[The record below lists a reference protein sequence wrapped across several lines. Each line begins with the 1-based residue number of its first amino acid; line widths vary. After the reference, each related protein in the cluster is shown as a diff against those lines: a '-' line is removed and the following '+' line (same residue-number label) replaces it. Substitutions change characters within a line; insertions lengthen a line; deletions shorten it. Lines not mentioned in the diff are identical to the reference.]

1 MKKRLN
7 KEQDVIMGNNM
18 KTFSSSKKKKTQAG
32 TDMPGNESVT
42 VALHCDVSYF
52 QEMLQYKAY
61 IETTKN

>member
-1 MKKRLN
+1 MWLWAITWKLLAP
-7 KEQDVIMGNNM
+7 Q
-18 KTFSSSKKKKTQAG
+18 KKKKTQAG